1 MKVVRFAATGRVHSG
16 EARDGVL
23 LDEAGRAYNGGDV
36 VWLPPVEPRQVI
48 GLALNYADHA
58 SELALEAPP
67 EPALFF
73 KPVSSLI
80 GHRAPVVY
88 PNGAQ
93 YMHYENELAVVIGHR
108 CRRVPAARA
117 YEVVRGYTIV
127 NDCTVRDYVHNF
139 YRPPVKAKGFDT
151 FGPCG
156 PWLVEDEIERPE
168 GLELTTWVN
177 GEVRQQGNTDNL
189 MRSVPELIAY
199 ITHFMTLDRD
209 DMILTGTPKGISP
222 IHPGDTV
229 RLEISHI
236 GVLENPIVAEGE
248 ERGARP

>member
-1 MKVVRFAATGRVHSG
+1 MKIARFAVSGRVHAG

-23 LDEAGRAYNGGDV
+23 LDEAGRAYQHDDV

-58 SELALEAPP
+58 SELSLEAPP

-73 KPVSSLI
+73 KPITSLV

-88 PNGAQ
+88 PTGAQ
-93 YMHYENELAVVIGHR
+93 YMHYEIELAVVIGRR
-108 CRRVPAARA
+108 CRKVRA
-117 YEVVRGYTIV
+117 DHAYDVVRGYTIC
-127 NDCTVRDYVHNF
+127 NDCTVRDFVHNF

-168 GLELTTWVN
+168 GLVLTTRVN
-177 GEVRQQGNTDNL
+177 GEVRQQANTNQL
-189 MRSVPELIAY
+189 MRSIPELIAY
-199 ITHFMTLDRD
+199 ITDFMTLDRD

-222 IHPGDTV
+222 VQPGDVITM
-229 RLEISHI
+229 EISRI
-236 GVLENPIVAEGE
+236 GVLENRIVAED
-248 ERGARP
+248 AHVM

>member
-1 MKVVRFAATGRVHSG
+1 MKIVRFAVAGRVHTG

-23 LDEAGRAYNGGDV
+23 LDEAGRAYQDDDV

-58 SELALEAPP
+58 SELSLDAPP

-73 KPVSSLI
+73 KPISSLV

-88 PNGAQ
+88 PTGAQ
-93 YMHYENELAVVIGHR
+93 YMHYEIELAVVIGRR
-108 CRRVPAARA
+108 CRKVTADHA
-117 YEVVRGYTIV
+117 YDVVRGYTIC
-127 NDCTVRDYVHNF
+127 NDCTVRDFVHNF

-156 PWLVEDEIERPE
+156 PWLVEGEIERPE
-168 GLELTTWVN
+168 GLVLTTRVN
-177 GEVRQQGNTDNL
+177 GEVRQQGNTNQL
-189 MRSVPELIAY
+189 MRSIPELIAY
-199 ITHFMTLDRD
+199 ITDFMTLDRD

-222 IHPGDTV
+222 VHPGDVITM
-229 RLEISHI
+229 EISRI
-236 GVLENPIVAEGE
+236 GVLENRIVAED
-248 ERGARP
+248 AHIM

>member
-1 MKVVRFAATGRVHSG
+1 MKIVRFAAAGRVHAG

-23 LDEAGRAYNGGDV
+23 LDEAGRAYREDDV

-58 SELALEAPP
+58 SELSLDAPP

-73 KPVSSLI
+73 KPITSLV

-88 PNGAQ
+88 PTGAQ
-93 YMHYENELAVVIGHR
+93 YMHYEIELAVVIGRR
-108 CRRVPAARA
+108 CHKVRA
-117 YEVVRGYTIV
+117 DHAYDVVRGYTIV
-127 NDCTVRDYVHNF
+127 NDCTVRDFVHNF

-156 PWLVEDEIERPE
+156 PWLVVGEIERPE
-168 GLELTTWVN
+168 GLVLTTRVN
-177 GEVRQQGNTDNL
+177 GEVRQQGNTNQL
-189 MRSVPELIAY
+189 MRSIPELIAY
-199 ITHFMTLDRD
+199 ITDFMTLDRD

-222 IHPGDTV
+222 VHPGDVITM
-229 RLEISHI
+229 EISRI
-236 GVLENPIVAEGE
+236 GVLENRIVAED
-248 ERGARP
+248 AHIM